1 MDNHT
6 GGTGTL
12 TSDTGTAR
20 GLDLITGTVGFL
32 KGPRDGTLVTG
43 PSDPAAGY
51 ALLREVADRGL
62 ALGES
67 VESGAAIAQYM
78 SALRCLEA
86 SDSDGARTYI
96 GAAAGREHAEAQMTL
111 GSKYWMHGASS
122 LAPAQPDRPC
132 V

>member
-1 MDNHT
+1 MHRNHT

-51 ALLREVADRGL
+51 ALLLLSCFGGIAISYSGLQAQKHALVLKVRSRPPRGTLPASRLLPIPRRSHRATGLALRGL
-62 ALGES
+62 A
-67 VESGAAIAQYM
+67 AATR
-78 SALRCLEA
+78 LVPK
-86 SDSDGARTYI
+86 G
-96 GAAAGREHAEAQMTL
+96 
-111 GSKYWMHGASS
+111 
-122 LAPAQPDRPC
+122 
-132 V
+132 